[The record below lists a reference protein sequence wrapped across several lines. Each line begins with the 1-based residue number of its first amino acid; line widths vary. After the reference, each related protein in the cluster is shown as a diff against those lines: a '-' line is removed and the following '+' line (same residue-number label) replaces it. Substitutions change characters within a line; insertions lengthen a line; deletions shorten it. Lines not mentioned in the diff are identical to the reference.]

1 MKTAKAWRG
10 QKVILRE
17 KHLSDAHDDYRWRSD
32 EELARL
38 DAAPPLRM
46 SFQDYL
52 RLYEDELRYP
62 YPWSRR
68 FAIDTLDGKHI
79 GNCMYYDIDYTT
91 GEAELGIMIGEKDYW
106 NRGYGTDAVST
117 LLSIIFTE
125 TPLKRIYLHTLEWNV
140 RAQRSFAKAG
150 FVPVRTVRRNGQ
162 TFVRMEITREQWLRL
177 QEERAQRTPP
187 QPPSP
192 PGN

>member
-1 MKTAKAWRG
+1 MKTSKVWKG

-17 KHLSDAHDDYRWRSD
+17 KSLADAADDYRWRSD

-46 SFQDYL
+46 PFQDFL
-52 RLYEDELRYP
+52 RLYEEELRYP

-91 GEAELGIMIGEKDYW
+91 GEAELGIMIGEKEYW
-106 NRGYGTDAVST
+106 NRGYGTDAVKT
-117 LLSIIFTE
+117 LLAMIFTE
-125 TPLKRIYLHTLEWNV
+125 TTLQRIYLHTLEWNV

-162 TFVRMEITREQWLRL
+162 VFLRMEISREHWLRL
-177 QEERAQRTPP
+177 QREEQAQQVPSTPP
-187 QPPSP
+187 Q
-192 PGN
+192 G

>member
-1 MKTAKAWRG
+1 MRTTKAWRG
-10 QKVILRE
+10 QKVLLRE
-17 KHLSDAHDDYRWRSD
+17 KLLSDAPDDYRWRSD

-46 SFQDYL
+46 PFQEYL
-52 RLYEDELRYP
+52 RFYQDELRYP

-106 NRGYGTDAVST
+106 NQGYGTDAVKT
-117 LLSIIFTE
+117 LLHHIFTE
-125 TPLKRIYLHTLEWNV
+125 TPLKRIYLHTLEWNT

-162 TFVRMEITREQWLRL
+162 TFVRMEITRERWLTL
-177 QEERAQRTPP
+177 QQERGRD
-187 QPPSP
+187 SP
-192 PGN
+192 PETLSPP